1 MINWDFCKKILL
13 FSVIFCLTLC
23 SLFIFK
29 KVFYINSDYLFYIQ
43 RSVYET
49 LNALRSA
56 RIDIQHSAVDYA
68 LDCMYYNEYCFYLR
82 PNTEAFIQSRIEYQK
97 GLKALLDALNFNQF
111 AYSEEE
117 LRFFTAFYEHYL
129 KIIELNNDLIKNKKL

>member
-49 LNALRSA
+49 LNASLA
-56 RIDIQHSAVDYA
+56 DRIDIQHSTVDFA
-68 LDCMYYNEYCFYLR
+68 LNCMYYNEYCFYLH
-82 PNTEAFIQSRIEYQK
+82 PNTETFIQSRIEYQRE
-97 GLKALLDALNFNQF
+97 LKALSDTLNFNHF
-111 AYSEEE
+111 AYAEEE
-117 LRFFTAFYEHYL
+117 LRFFTTFYEHYL